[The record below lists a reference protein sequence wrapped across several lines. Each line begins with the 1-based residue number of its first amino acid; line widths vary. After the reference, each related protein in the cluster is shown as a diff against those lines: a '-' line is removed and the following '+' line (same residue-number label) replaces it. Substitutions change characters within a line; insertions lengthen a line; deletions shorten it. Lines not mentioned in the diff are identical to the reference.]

1 MMKRAKFNIDSKVMT
16 SHFNHDL
23 QNMHSSVVFTSY
35 SDKSSDK
42 SSDEDD
48 DGKED
53 PDKKKFESQL
63 SGEDIFP

>member
-1 MMKRAKFNIDSKVMT
+1 MT
-16 SHFNHDL
+16 CKICK
-23 QNMHSSVVFTSY
+23 HSSVVFTSY

-63 SGEDIFP
+63 SGEDIFPQRTLEMTLANNISNQH

>member
-1 MMKRAKFNIDSKVMT
+1 MT
-16 SHFNHDL
+16 CKICK
-23 QNMHSSVVFTSY
+23 HSSVVFTSY